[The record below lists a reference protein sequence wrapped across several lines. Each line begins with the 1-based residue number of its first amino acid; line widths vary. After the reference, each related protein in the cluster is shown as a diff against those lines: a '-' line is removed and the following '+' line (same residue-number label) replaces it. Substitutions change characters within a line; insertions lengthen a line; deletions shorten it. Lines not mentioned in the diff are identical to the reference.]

1 MNSLFI
7 TDNNVNTTFEVAED
21 FTKDEINDMRKGG
34 SLWWGFSADLKQIA
48 IRTIQIAVIITVM
61 VAFSVNVLASL
72 NSVGNVSANME
83 MNHQLSSHT
92 DRAASDV

>member
-7 TDNNVNTTFEVAED
+7 TDNNINTTFETAEY

-34 SLWWGFSADLKQIA
+34 SLWWGFSVNLKEIA
-48 IRTIQIAVIITVM
+48 IRTIQIVTIITVM
-61 VAFSVNVLASL
+61 IAFSANVLSSL
-72 NSVGNVSANME
+72 NSVSKVSSNME

-92 DRAASDV
+92 DRTASDV